1 MSSTTVEQQ
10 NLSDTFS
17 SYASFIERQYQLPN
31 RQVTKWGKQKAHLII
46 FIKKH
51 VPLLRLAELNP
62 GQIEQIFR
70 LLANRPPRFRDGKP
84 ISRSFARSLI
94 REFRQ
99 FLRWLH
105 YSNEY
110 LWRLPEGYEARPVP
124 ITRLV
129 TDLTGRSFSSGTY
142 SKEELAT
149 LSLYRND

>member
-1 MSSTTVEQQ
+1 LANVNNVQ
-10 NLSDTFS
+10 LSDTFT
-17 SYASFIERQYQLPN
+17 SYAGFIERQHQLPN
-31 RQVTKWGKQKAHLII
+31 RQVTNWGKQKVQLII

-51 VPLLRLAELNP
+51 VPLLRLAELNS

-70 LLANRPPRFRDGKP
+70 LLANRPPRFRDGNP

-124 ITRLV
+124 IHN
-129 TDLTGRSFSSGTY
+129 
-142 SKEELAT
+142 AIQ
-149 LSLYRND
+149 